1 MQCDFVFARPK
12 LRVVRTIYE
21 GRLYVSKQII
31 DLVTKGGKTR
41 SYLAAMITYYF
52 KNPEEALKRVKAE
65 GKKPGCWY
73 GGITL
78 RSGKK
83 GWAVYRDGK
92 EVERYAVIK
101 RR

>member
-31 DLVTKGGKTR
+31 DLVTMVGKTF

-52 KNPEEALKRVKAE
+52 KNPEEALKRVKAAA
-65 GKKPGCWY
+65 KQPGCHY
-73 GGITL
+73 SGITL
-78 RSGKK
+78 PSGKK
-83 GWAVYRDGK
+83 GWALYRDGK
-92 EVERYAVIK
+92 EIERFTVMN
-101 RR
+101 R